1 MNYIKCIKC
10 GREEPAFDYAHICRS
25 DIEGVQALREQLAA
39 SQARE
44 AKLRDFIF
52 DYIDI
57 EPNNE
62 RMIQRYDECVKP
74 TDDTALRQYVAKELR
89 SMAVSLEN
97 TYGCWI
103 DLRRKADELENVSK
117 NLDKNSNM

>member
-1 MNYIKCIKC
+1 MEQAFGTYHRRGVEQ
-10 GREEPAFDYAHICRS
+10 GRKES
-25 DIEGVQALREQLAA
+25 EQKLAA
-39 SQARE
+39 AQARE

-74 TDDTALRQYVAKELR
+74 TDDTALRQWGANLLR
-89 SMAVSLEN
+89 EMAASIGN
-97 TYGCWI
+97 TSYNKVDAAWDIECE
-103 DLRRKADELENVSK
+103 LRRKADELENVSK